1 MRVLGS
7 GRANGAI
14 SILHAL
20 GTGRGCSVGIQL
32 ETEVQIV
39 DKPMEVIGDRH
50 GLLDSIE
57 YCWREEG
64 LPIPD
69 EFGWLI
75 ESTVPIGQG
84 LKSSSA
90 LSCAA
95 FRALNS
101 FAWAGL
107 SNSEVADLAAK
118 SQLISDCAITGS
130 MDDNWATLEPGWKL
144 VDPRMGASDSII
156 LQGTIDDDNLSVFV
170 CLRGQRSVAIDPSRF
185 AEQSQIFE
193 RSFDSI
199 MSGSPLDALSSNG
212 MAVSV
217 ATGDDDALRVSN
229 LCIASGAL
237 ACGISGSG
245 PAIAIVCYE
254 DDAESISGIINDL
267 GLSIIQTRFASNPAP
282 IEEVS

>member
-1 MRVLGS
+1 MKVLGS
-7 GRANGAI
+7 GKANGAI

-32 ETEVQIV
+32 ETKVQIM
-39 DKPMEVIGDRH
+39 DKRMEVADDRH

-69 EFGWLI
+69 EFGWKV

-101 FAWAGL
+101 LAWTGL

-118 SQLISDCAITGS
+118 SQLMSNCAITGS
-130 MDDNWATLEPGWKL
+130 MDDNWASLEPGWKL
-144 VDPRMGASDSII
+144 VDPSMSATDSII
-156 LQGTIDDDNLSVFV
+156 RQGTIDDHLSVLV
-170 CLRGQRSVAIDPSRF
+170 CLRGQRSVEIEPPRF
-185 AEQSQIFE
+185 AEHRHIFE

-199 MSGSPLDALSSNG
+199 MSDSPLASLTSNG
-212 MAVSV
+212 MAVSA
-217 ATGDDDALRVSN
+217 ATGDDEALRISN
-229 LCIASGAL
+229 LCIASGAV
-237 ACGISGSG
+237 ASGVSGSG
-245 PAIAIVCYE
+245 PAIAIVCYGG
-254 DDAESISGIINDL
+254 DVESISSIVNEL
-267 GLSIIQTRFASNPAP
+267 GLTIIQTRFESNPTP
-282 IEEVS
+282 LEEVV